1 MNKRKMLKFTAF
13 VSAVVLTAGMSLT
26 VQKGALSAVPMTAY
40 ADEAYTEGKS
50 GQLTYRKYSD
60 HIEIISCEMSATS
73 VEVPETI
80 EGLPVTVIGMYAFQ
94 IGGLKS
100 VKIPNS
106 VKEIG
111 HWAFSMCSELTSV
124 TIPDSVEKIGIRAFE
139 MCSSLSEVN
148 LPDHVIEFNSLVFD
162 STPWMTEQ
170 RKKGDM
176 VIVSDALI
184 DAQNCEGDV
193 VIPSDVKYVASSAF
207 ARNTKV
213 TSVVFPSSV
222 NKICD
227 NVFFYCE
234 NLTSVEAKGAE
245 SIDSMAF
252 CNCQKL
258 KELKISNKLKS
269 IVDYAFADIT
279 SGATITFYGT
289 KDEWEKVEKPSDNQ
303 FLKNSKMV
311 FEENVTEP
319 EPEVTVA
326 GDSNCD
332 GSVDMADIVL
342 IMQALAN
349 PNKYGLNGTEN
360 SHITAQ
366 GIKNA
371 DVIGNNGM
379 TTEDAGTIQ
388 RYLLNII
395 SELPAKN

>member
-1 MNKRKMLKFTAF
+1 MNKSKMLKFTAF

-26 VQKGALSAVPMTAY
+26 VQKGAFSAVPMTAY

-60 HIEIISCEMSATS
+60 HIEICSCEMSATS
-73 VEVPETI
+73 VEIPEMI

-148 LPDHVIEFNSLVFD
+148 LPDHVIEFNSFVFE
-162 STPWMTEQ
+162 STPWLKAQ

-176 VIVSDALI
+176 VIVNGALI
-184 DAQNCEGDV
+184 DAQNCSGKVE
-193 VIPSDVKYVASSAF
+193 IPSDVKYVASSAF
-207 ARNTKV
+207 ARNSKV
-213 TSVVFPSSV
+213 TSVVFPSGV

-252 CNCQKL
+252 CNCNKL
-258 KELKISNKLKS
+258 TDLKISNKLKS
-269 IVDYAFADIT
+269 IDGYAFADIT

-289 KDEWEKVEKPSDNQ
+289 KDEWEKVEKPSDDK
-303 FLKNSKMV
+303 FLKNSRIV

-319 EPEVTVA
+319 EVSLA

-332 GSVDMADIVL
+332 GGVDFADVVM

-349 PNKYGLNGTEN
+349 PNKYGLNGSEK
-360 SHITAQ
+360 SHITGQ

-388 RYLLNII
+388 KYLLNII
-395 SELPAKN
+395 TELPYKN